1 MFGDAHVLEQ
11 AARGALRAQP
21 RQDAELKTAD
31 DCALTVFRDHELDVR
46 VAIDRLEGLEIG
58 LRQWIFETLSRTAER
73 IVRQHRNNDAD
84 IITARATNGDL

>member
-1 MFGDAHVLEQ
+1 MESETLVAFVALIVSCCAF
-11 AARGALRAQP
+11 AASSAISVRQLRSMRAASNLP
-21 RQDAELKTAD
+21 
-31 DCALTVFRDHELDVR
+31 

>member
-1 MFGDAHVLEQ
+1 MP
-11 AARGALRAQP
+11 RLRHCLATRTSSSRP
-21 RQDAELKTAD
+21 REAPCEL
-31 DCALTVFRDHELDVR
+31 CALTVFRDHELDVR